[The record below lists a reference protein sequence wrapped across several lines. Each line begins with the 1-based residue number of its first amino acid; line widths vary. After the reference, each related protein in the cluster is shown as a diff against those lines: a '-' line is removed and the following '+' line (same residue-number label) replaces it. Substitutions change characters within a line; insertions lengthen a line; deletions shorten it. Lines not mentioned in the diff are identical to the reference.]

1 MLRPRLRIAIL
12 ECDEP
17 VGKTKEKYGG
27 YGNLFKELLENGAIH
42 LANTTSGKLVELEI
56 TKFDVVNKD
65 IYPSLEDL
73 DAVLLTGSSMIY
85 PTSYTLRWRWLDGM
99 RKLIAYRIQFL
110 RQRPMDPATRRVH
123 EGGPRARQG
132 TLSRR
137 VLRTSDHRTSD
148 GRESGSE

>member
-42 LANTTSGKLVELEI
+42 LANTDSGKRVELEI
-56 TKFDVVNKD
+56 SKFDVVNSD
-65 IYPSLEDL
+65 AYPILEDV

-85 PTSYTLRWRWLDGM
+85 PASYKQGLRWLNGIPR
-99 RKLIAYRIQFL
+99 LIAYRIQFL
-110 RQRPMDPATRRVH
+110 RQRPMDPTTR
-123 EGGPRARQG
+123 
-132 TLSRR
+132 
-137 VLRTSDHRTSD
+137 
-148 GRESGSE
+148 